1 MLPMENMI
9 ISDTKCINFLYNITQ
24 AAITYL
30 LHNIRAILFM
40 HFSYFEV
47 QPNRIRQKFYN

>member
-24 AAITYL
+24 AAIKYL

-40 HFSYFEV
+40 YFSYFEV
-47 QPNRIRQKFYN
+47 QPKRIKEKFYN